1 MKKIISFIM
10 VISIFS
16 SCKIEKNAD
25 SQLTTTESNIEH
37 VCIPLTDAQIIGLY
51 NTLTTVQTRAV
62 VLVSSLEEFKSYLNT
77 SLVAVCFTATWS
89 GPCKMYKPIYHKVSE
104 KYTASVCRFLEVDV
118 DESPELRAAGTDAGI
133 LVLRLCRLG
142 QQQAARPATGKGKD
156 PCQCPQRDGDAAAPD
171 LGDQRRNFRG
181 RHRHAQERRLPLR
194 ARRRAVRAAVNLGG
208 AGLL

>member
-118 DESPELRAAGTDAGI
+118 DESPELAELFNVVKVPTTIFFGRGGEFYLLPHKSLSDGLRIANRKRTKTKGHPFVQMTVLPPTDTRQKII
-133 LVLRLCRLG
+133 LLNSYCNRYLTR
-142 QQQAARPATGKGKD
+142 QI
-156 PCQCPQRDGDAAAPD
+156 
-171 LGDQRRNFRG
+171 
-181 RHRHAQERRLPLR
+181 
-194 ARRRAVRAAVNLGG
+194 
-208 AGLL
+208 